1 MLHLRAHGNGKSLSR
16 FHTRGDNRAA
26 DPVFSQARR
35 EASRAGCGI
44 TPSRR
49 LSLAS
54 AGGTCQSANQ
64 VKAPTF
70 GSTRDAVAAGF
81 LRWKSLSSGE
91 FMGSWWGHLGL
102 RLRARRAVVVSVAAA
117 VVASAGWGHLGLR
130 LRARRA
136 VVVSVAAAVVAS
148 AGVAVWL
155 SGGRDRAHIARRELR
170 GYPPIALVW
179 AERRRASYKR

>member
-117 VVASAGWGHLGLR
+117 VVASAG
-130 LRARRA
+130 
-136 VVVSVAAAVVAS
+136 
-148 AGVAVWL
+148 VAVWL

>member
-44 TPSRR
+44 TASRR

-117 VVASAGWGHLGLR
+117 VVASAG
-130 LRARRA
+130 
-136 VVVSVAAAVVAS
+136 
-148 AGVAVWL
+148 VAVWL